1 MYTLALSNHCHCRN
15 RPPTVVYAAC
25 TITQN
30 KTKKKYKTLFSLW
43 QHSSFLPQ
51 DGLVRLHGK
60 VGLDKVKSGVKKDAI
75 LVEMLCDIRSET
87 DVRKTNFEIV
97 GVSSMPSVL
106 VRANRRVESIGG
118 RAQAALHGIHD
129 DTEESPAMIQLQ
141 EELIAVRERSDTV
154 ISEQAERI
162 RDLERRLT
170 EQSEEIKALIGA
182 GGVATEKNHSSGGN
196 DVDAF
201 ASGRDAGDTTTSRGG
216 DVHRNG
222 DDVDDVEPEEIEVTL
237 NEISGVDE
245 DNVIVVEGL
254 RTDANNGAG
263 ANDDDDEL
271 PVNMNEPNSA
281 QKSPLTAVEGGSP
294 DPTTGSPALWD
305 SLRRMHMV
313 MSTLKKEQ
321 EKNADLN
328 KQINSLMAKMA

>member
-1 MYTLALSNHCHCRN
+1 MRH
-15 RPPTVVYAAC
+15 
-25 TITQN
+25 QN

-60 VGLDKVKSGVKKDAI
+60 VGVDKVKSGVKKDAI

-97 GVSSMPSVL
+97 GVSSMPSSL
-106 VRANRRVESIGG
+106 VRANRRVQSVDG
-118 RAQAALHGIHD
+118 RAHAAPHGIQD
-129 DTEESPAMIQLQ
+129 DDDEGAFVDQLQ
-141 EELIAVRERSDTV
+141 EELIAVRKQSNTV

-162 RDLERRLT
+162 RDLERRLS
-170 EQSEEIKALIGA
+170 EQSEEIKTLIGS
-182 GGVATEKNHSSGGN
+182 GGVAANVKSNSSCNN
-196 DVDAF
+196 DGSEADTH
-201 ASGRDAGDTTTSRGG
+201 ASGRDTGGTMTSRGEEDGG
-216 DVHRNG
+216 DNN
-222 DDVDDVEPEEIEVTL
+222 DDVEPEEIKLTL
-237 NEISGVDE
+237 NGISGIDDE
-245 DNVIVVEGL
+245 NVIVVEGSN
-254 RTDANNGAG
+254 TDVGG
-263 ANDDDDEL
+263 GGNDDNDEP
-271 PVNMNEPNSA
+271 PVNMNEPYSTHE
-281 QKSPLTAVEGGSP
+281 SPVVSVEGGSP

-328 KQINSLMAKMA
+328 KQINSLMAKMT